1 MNKGERKWP
10 LYVGAVTEYPDSLT
24 VPRVAWGWESAV
36 VVYTSNFTDRG
47 NTVTDGTSRQDHT
60 RKGKNTNSD
69 IGKALENLPLYS
81 RVGVGLDTSR
91 RLHLHVNGADQGI
104 VPHLSL
110 SGPCWA
116 MWQLTDDKSEFKTL
130 PVTYF
135 QYPDPMTHVW

>member
-47 NTVTDGTSRQDHT
+47 NT
-60 RKGKNTNSD
+60 TNSD